1 MKSTIQFSPP
11 DISESEIQ
19 EVAAAL
25 RSGWITTGPRAKLLE
40 QKIAAWI
47 GTAKCACL
55 NSQTACAELAL
66 RIMGIGPGDEVITTA
81 YTYTATAS
89 VVCHVG
95 AKLILIDTQKDKFE
109 MDYNA
114 VEAAITERTKAII
127 PVDLGGIPC
136 DYDRI
141 FAVAEGRK
149 SLFKPANEM
158 QSALG
163 RVAVMADTAHAFGA
177 SRHGIM
183 VGNIADF
190 SSFSFHAVKNF
201 TTAEGGALTWRTIS
215 GIKNEDIYHQIQLL
229 SLHGQ
234 SKDALAKTKLGS
246 WEYDIIGLW
255 YKCNMTDIMAS
266 IGLAQFNRYP
276 EMLAKRK
283 KIIERYDAVFK
294 PLGIQVL
301 NHYTKEYQS
310 SGHLYLVRIPQ
321 ISSEQRDKIIIQMAA
336 NGIIC
341 NVHYKPLPMMTAYK
355 NMGFDINNYP
365 YSYDKFHN
373 LISLPL
379 HTGLTEEDVD
389 YIIDTFIKIIKIS
402 L

>member
-1 MKSTIQFSPP
+1 
-11 DISESEIQ
+11 
-19 EVAAAL
+19 
-25 RSGWITTGPRAKLLE
+25 
-40 QKIAAWI
+40 
-47 GTAKCACL
+47 
-55 NSQTACAELAL
+55 
-66 RIMGIGPGDEVITTA
+66 
-81 YTYTATAS
+81 
-89 VVCHVG
+89 
-95 AKLILIDTQKDKFE
+95 
-109 MDYNA
+109 
-114 VEAAITERTKAII
+114 
-127 PVDLGGIPC
+127 
-136 DYDRI
+136 
-141 FAVAEGRK
+141 
-149 SLFKPANEM
+149 
-158 QSALG
+158 
-163 RVAVMADTAHAFGA
+163 
-177 SRHGIM
+177 M

>member
-266 IGLAQFNRYP
+266 IGLAQFNLFP

>member
-234 SKDALAKTKLGS
+234 SKDALAKSKLGS

-379 HTGLTEEDVD
+379 HTCLTEEDVD

>member
-19 EVAAAL
+19 DDAAAL

-234 SKDALAKTKLGS
+234 SKDALAKSKLGS

>member
-1 MKSTIQFSPP
+1 MSDFLPFSRP
-11 DISESEIQ
+11 SMGAEEI
-19 EVAAAL
+19 AAL
-25 RSGWITTGPRAKLLE
+25 QDVLMSGWITTGPKNQQLE
-40 QKIAAWI
+40 EAFCQLTGNQHAIAVCSA
-47 GTAKCACL
+47 TAGMHVTL
-55 NSQTACAELAL
+55 MAL
-66 RIMGIGPGDEVITTA
+66 DIGPGDEVITPSQTWVS
-81 YTYTATAS
+81 TLNMIVLLGATP
-89 VVCHVG
+89 VM
-95 AKLILIDTQKDKFE
+95 IDVDKDTLMVTPE
-109 MDYNA
+109 A

>member
-1 MKSTIQFSPP
+1 
-11 DISESEIQ
+11 
-19 EVAAAL
+19 
-25 RSGWITTGPRAKLLE
+25 
-40 QKIAAWI
+40 
-47 GTAKCACL
+47 
-55 NSQTACAELAL
+55 
-66 RIMGIGPGDEVITTA
+66 MGIGPGDEVITTA

>member
-55 NSQTACAELAL
+55 SSQAAFAELAL

-365 YSYDKFHN
+365 YSYDKLHH